1 MAREKE
7 VTKVQELIYEMKVG
21 QVMIRDVITIGIGSR
36 MSDLRNLLR
45 EKRISGVPVVDDD
58 QLVGLVSIED
68 FLKCLADGNPDC
80 FVKEQMT
87 RDVKTLYD
95 TDPLVHAVEEFERY
109 GYGRFPVLDRQ
120 TGKLAG
126 IITKGDI
133 VRDLL
138 NKMEID
144 YHEEETQ
151 RRLIDHSFE
160 EIITDEA
167 RFTLRYDIIGK
178 DFDRAGETSS
188 KLKKALKRMGIPP
201 DILRRVAI
209 ASYEAEMNAVI
220 YTDGGKLVARITPER
235 IAVEVN
241 DSGPGIEDVERAMEP
256 GYTTAS
262 DWIRERGFGAGMGL
276 PNIKKCSDD
285 MHLESTVGEGTQLRF
300 SVHIN
305 RNEDRG
311 TNSHH

>member
-1 MAREKE
+1 MARVKE
-7 VTKVQELIYEMKVG
+7 VTKVQELVYEMRVG
-21 QVMIRDVITIGIGSR
+21 QVMVTDIITVGLGSR

-45 EKRISGVPVVDDD
+45 EKRISGVPVVDEDR
-58 QLVGLVSIED
+58 LMGLVSLED
-68 FLKCLADGNPDC
+68 FITCLADGDPDC
-80 FVKEQMT
+80 SVGERMS

-95 TDPLVHAVEEFERY
+95 TDPLVHAVDVFERY
-109 GYGRFPVLDRQ
+109 GYGRFPVIDRK

-133 VRDLL
+133 VRGLL

-151 RRLIDHSFE
+151 RQLVDHSFE
-160 EIITDEA
+160 DIITEEA
-167 RFTLRYDIIGK
+167 RFTLRYDIIGQ

-188 KLKKALKRMGIPP
+188 KLKKALSRVGIPP

-209 ASYEAEMNAVI
+209 AAYEAEMNAVL
-220 YTDGGKLVARITPER
+220 YTDGGQLIARVTPEN
-235 IAVEVN
+235 IAVEVI
-241 DSGPGIEDVERAMEP
+241 DSGPGIEDIEKALQP
-256 GYTTAS
+256 GYSTAS
-262 DWIRERGFGAGMGL
+262 DWIRELGFGAGMGL

-285 MHLESTVGEGTQLRF
+285 MRLKSTVGKGTHLWF
-300 SVHIN
+300 SVRIN
-305 RNEDRG
+305 RNGDHG